1 MATASD
7 IANNKQAFDL
17 LNQPQ
22 VEAISSLVEGLQLAN
37 LAAIEEFG
45 SWCSGSLTDTSTS
58 LPLPEGH
65 DLDTKKLL
73 SQAVRAVV
81 VLYSDE
87 PIIRASAWSPATL
100 KDKAA
105 KIIVDASHEAED
117 AIVLKPA
124 QGEPVTSSIPVP
136 SPAPVGPASPSL
148 PDSAHLPREP
158 QLAAGRAA
166 AHAPGGP
173 LLGRGERVRIALT
186 P

>member
-1 MATASD
+1 MTHTLRSPSESPNPISTYCCNERACLSMATASD

-81 VLYSDE
+81 VLYSGE
-87 PIIRASAWSPATL
+87 PIISASAWSPTTL

-105 KIIVDASHEAED
+105 KII
-117 AIVLKPA
+117 
-124 QGEPVTSSIPVP
+124 SSTLLTRPKMP
-136 SPAPVGPASPSL
+136 SS
-148 PDSAHLPREP
+148 
-158 QLAAGRAA
+158 
-166 AHAPGGP
+166 
-173 LLGRGERVRIALT
+173 
-186 P
+186 